1 MKKGRRGFARIMTAA
16 FCCAML
22 LAFAALPPAE
32 AASSKTL
39 QLSQAQNMALSNN
52 EEINKTYNQI
62 LLKQIQYTE
71 AVDGIRAKVKNLTSF
86 RWTPLLSF
94 KFPEQLDMS
103 EEYDLNVKPLNLQTE
118 IDVLRH
124 QMATQEYSELAALN
138 KSFLAAYVNQEKAA
152 FTEERLAAAQAE
164 LERNQ
169 ARLSTGEATQ
179 NDVDTMQSSVDTLT
193 SDLAQQKRNLQTS
206 LQELSDLI
214 HIDVSSG
221 YTLANP
227 LVDAEIPR
235 GDLEDIIHS
244 AMSDS
249 QTIYEAKMAVSTAQV
264 NLDSYESLMRNQ
276 YGSKMNGINSFLTQV
291 RNGESVDYAAF
302 QIKYDEMLDSFD
314 APWEGS
320 IRILF
325 FSFTKEWF
333 KGELSGTRYIEN
345 DLYALLTACKEYET
359 ANSDF
364 ESAQKTLEEEIRT
377 AYESIVTARNAYLQL
392 AADGYIIS
400 KAQSLAQ
407 PARQGRVQRSQ
418 DEAGGI
424 PEPPARSHRRARI
437 LQ

>member
-138 KSFLAAYVNQEKAA
+138 KSFLTAYVNQEKAA

-169 ARLSTGEATQ
+169 ARLSTWEATQ
-179 NDVDTMQSSVDTLT
+179 SDVDTMQSSVDTLT

-235 GDLEDIIHS
+235 EDLEDIIHNTYFL
-244 AMSDS
+244 DV
-249 QTIYEAKMAVSTAQV
+249 AK
-264 NLDSYESLMRNQ
+264 
-276 YGSKMNGINSFLTQV
+276 
-291 RNGESVDYAAF
+291 
-302 QIKYDEMLDSFD
+302 
-314 APWEGS
+314 
-320 IRILF
+320 
-325 FSFTKEWF
+325 
-333 KGELSGTRYIEN
+333 
-345 DLYALLTACKEYET
+345 
-359 ANSDF
+359 
-364 ESAQKTLEEEIRT
+364 
-377 AYESIVTARNAYLQL
+377 
-392 AADGYIIS
+392 
-400 KAQSLAQ
+400 
-407 PARQGRVQRSQ
+407 
-418 DEAGGI
+418 
-424 PEPPARSHRRARI
+424 
-437 LQ
+437 